1 MVRTNRVIMIVGG
14 RGSGKTVLGKNLQNR
29 LLSLH
34 PEKYGLVVDTFDHP
48 RYRNGYITIH
58 PGMIKRI
65 AQPGKYRVF
74 GSNTFDIMTE
84 IQQSA
89 HNACILFEDASK
101 YVPANV
107 PEEVRNFVLD
117 SKQRNLDLFFMFH
130 GFGFVPPALYRLVDG
145 IYVLRTND
153 TPDTRKSL
161 IPCYDEVKAAF
172 ERVRASNDPYPRESI
187 MFV

>member
-1 MVRTNRVIMIVGG
+1 MERTNRVILIIGG
-14 RGSGKTVLGKNLQNR
+14 RGSGKTVLGKNLQNYICAVQ
-29 LLSLH
+29 
-34 PEKYGLVVDTFDHP
+34 PTMYGLVVDTFDHP
-48 RYRNGYITIH
+48 RYRSGYITIH
-58 PGMIKRI
+58 PGMIPRI
-65 AQPGKYRVF
+65 AKMGRYRVF
-74 GSNTFDIMTE
+74 GSNTFDIMNE
-84 IQQSA
+84 IQHSA
-89 HNACILFEDASK
+89 KNACILFEDASK
-101 YVPANV
+101 YIPANV
-107 PEEVRNFVLD
+107 PDEIRRFVLD
-117 SKQRNLDLFFMFH
+117 SKQKNLDLIFMFH